1 MYIVTFADGTTF
13 EGGNPADS
21 KWDEIPKKSIKSIE
35 YQLTPFLK
43 YIFSNFE
50 SYNHCVERTKSL
62 DGSNLNIITKVIIMG
77 RFKGRV
83 VQVMMDNH
91 GSVYELNGLKYGEE
105 YSNQINLTPEGKF
118 NGWKNGRPLTGWREG
133 VYGQVPKREKIK
145 NPPQNEVG

>member
-1 MYIVTFADGTTF
+1 MYKINFLDGTEF
-13 EGGNPADS
+13 IGGEPHDS
-21 KWDEIPKKSIKSIE
+21 KWDLIPHKSIKSIE

-50 SYNHCVERTKSL
+50 SYNHMVERIRGVNNS
-62 DGSNLNIITKVIIMG
+62 IEVITKVIIMG

-105 YSNQINLTPEGKF
+105 YSNQVHLTPEGRF

-145 NPPQNEVG
+145 NPPQNEAG